1 MRWTRTWINQSSP
14 AASSTVC
21 CYLRVSIPYFD
32 CLLSTVILGELIA
45 KRTPA
50 VLPSESAPVVEDT
63 PAQEADVNV
72 APADVSE
79 PAAAPD
85 SNGAEAVQTPPD
97 APTDT
102 PIADPTDAPAADA
115 PTDAPVEAGA
125 EENTEAAPEQA
136 AEE

>member
-1 MRWTRTWINQSSP
+1 MSQSP
-14 AASSTVC
+14 ILTH
-21 CYLRVSIPYFD
+21 
-32 CLLSTVILGELIA
+32 LLSTVILGELIA

-50 VLPSESAPVVEDT
+50 VLPSESAPEPAVVEDT

-85 SNGAEAVQTPPD
+85 SNGAESVQTPPD

-115 PTDAPVEAGA
+115 PTDAPVEADA